1 MIIDSIDNLTLNQ
14 YSYLDLLNELEV
26 CKTKALIKLKKED
39 ENVKNFIE
47 SKLYLVLK
55 SNLIKTNNKYDYYLK
70 SVEDYTKL
78 INKEVFDILMKEGNK
93 WKMLKLYSSIS
104 RSLSSIG

>member
-39 ENVKNFIE
+39 ENVKNFVE

-78 INKEVFDILMKEGNK
+78 INKEVFDILMKEGSK
-93 WKMLKLYSSIS
+93 
-104 RSLSSIG
+104 

>member
-1 MIIDSIDNLTLNQ
+1 MIIDSINNLTLNQ

-55 SNLIKTNNKYDYYLK
+55 SNLIQTDDKYEIYLK
-70 SVEDYTKL
+70 TVTDYKKV
-78 INKEVFDILMKEGNK
+78 IMKEVFDILMKEGNK
-93 WKMLKLYSSIS
+93 
-104 RSLSSIG
+104 

>member
-1 MIIDSIDNLTLNQ
+1 MILDSMDNITLNQ
-14 YSYLDLLNELEV
+14 KTYLDLINELEV

-39 ENVKNFIE
+39 KNVKDFIE

-93 WKMLKLYSSIS
+93 
-104 RSLSSIG
+104 

>member
-39 ENVKNFIE
+39 KNVKDFIE

-78 INKEVFDILMKEGNK
+78 INKEVFDILMKEGSK
-93 WKMLKLYSSIS
+93 
-104 RSLSSIG
+104 

>member
-39 ENVKNFIE
+39 KNVKDFIE

-70 SVEDYTKL
+70 SVEDYTKV
-78 INKEVFDILMKEGNK
+78 INKEVFDILMKEGSK
-93 WKMLKLYSSIS
+93 
-104 RSLSSIG
+104 

>member
-47 SKLYLVLK
+47 SKLYLILK

-70 SVEDYTKL
+70 SVEDYTKV
-78 INKEVFDILMKEGNK
+78 INKEVFDILMKEGSK
-93 WKMLKLYSSIS
+93 
-104 RSLSSIG
+104 

>member
-55 SNLIKTNNKYDYYLK
+55 SNLIKTNNKYDYYLN
-70 SVEDYTKL
+70 SVEDYTKV
-78 INKEVFDILMKEGNK
+78 INKEGFDILMKEGSK
-93 WKMLKLYSSIS
+93 
-104 RSLSSIG
+104 